1 MVKTSTQPF
10 HERPARWSAYDPR
23 HTLYSTDE
31 KLEVMAYTDGSTEPG
46 SDSPSG
52 FGIALH
58 EVGRPAGAKELAG
71 PYTTTSLNVSGC
83 LGLYNL
89 PRPRQTL
96 LFIRTRRRP
105 FGWLRA
111 RQPYLMVNASGWA
124 PGQLCMVSHA

>member
-1 MVKTSTQPF
+1 MIV
-10 HERPARWSAYDPR
+10 RA
-23 HTLYSTDE
+23 
-31 KLEVMAYTDGSTEPG
+31 
-46 SDSPSG
+46 
-52 FGIALH
+52 AL
-58 EVGRPAGAKELAG
+58 VLLSMRLAG
-71 PYTTTSLNVSGC
+71 PLGPKSWLGPVVQVETTTSLNVSGF

-105 FGWLRA
+105 FGQLRA